1 VDPPCQPSTGGVT
14 TSAEARVDEPVTAAS
29 RAPHRDPI
37 WARLLIVFGAVLML
51 VSGGVL
57 VGGRTLLRQY
67 ADTLHQADILGGA
80 ARAGHV
86 KIDGPLNIL
95 LVGVDE
101 RPDGTEPIR
110 SDSIII
116 VHVNAA
122 HDQAYLVSI
131 PRDLVVDIP
140 PYPKAGFPGGTDK
153 INAAFAYGSQ
163 AGGGRNGG
171 VELLGLT
178 IKRNFAGIT
187 FDAGAIV
194 DFGGFQSVVRAL
206 GGVDMCID
214 ERVESHHVGT
224 GPDGRFLAPDQGG
237 RPVVYE
243 PGCRHLEPWQALDYV
258 RQRYGLPN
266 GDYDRQRHQQQFLK
280 AVLKEA
286 RDLGV
291 TRNPMKLYQI
301 MKASGNALTVD
312 THGLPVEDWVF
323 ALSGIAERDVVLLKT
338 NAGQV
343 NATTVHGESAEQLSE
358 ASATLFRSVQDD
370 NLVQF
375 ITTHPE
381 FVSSDGTTG

>member
-1 VDPPCQPSTGGVT
+1 VNPLSPGGAL
-14 TSAEARVDEPVTAAS
+14 TSAAA
-29 RAPHRDPI
+29 PTHRDPI

-51 VSGGVL
+51 LSGGLL
-57 VGGRTLLRQY
+57 VGGRALLRHY
-67 ADTLHQADILGGA
+67 TGTVHREDILGGA
-80 ARAGHV
+80 GRAGPV
-86 KIDGPLNIL
+86 KIHGALNIL

-101 RPDGTEPIR
+101 RPDSSEPIR
-110 SDSIII
+110 ADSIII
-116 VHVNAA
+116 AHVDAA
-122 HDQAYLVSI
+122 HERVYLVSI
-131 PRDLVVDIP
+131 PRDLVVEIP
-140 PYPKAGFPGGTDK
+140 PYPKAGFPGAQNK

-163 AGGGRNGG
+163 GGRGHNGG

-194 DFGGFQSVVRAL
+194 NFGGFQSVVRAL

-214 ERVESHHVGT
+214 ERVASHHIGT
-224 GPDGRFLAPDQGG
+224 GPDGGFLAPDRGG

-286 RDLGV
+286 REQGV
-291 TRNPMKLYQI
+291 ARNPVKLYQV
-301 MKASGNALTVD
+301 MHASGDALTVD
-312 THGLPVEDWVF
+312 THGLPVEDWVLT
-323 ALSGIAERDVVLLKT
+323 LSGVADGDVVLLKT

-343 NATTVHGESAEQLSE
+343 NPTTVNGESAEQLSE
-358 ASATLFRSVQDD
+358 LSATLFRSVRDD

-375 ITTHPE
+375 ITTHPD

>member
-1 VDPPCQPSTGGVT
+1 MGGVA
-14 TSAEARVDEPVTAAS
+14 TSAEAQVDEPVTAAS
-29 RAPHRDPI
+29 TAIHRDPM
-37 WARLLIVFGAVLML
+37 WARLLIVFGAVLVL
-51 VSGGVL
+51 VSGGL
-57 VGGRTLLRQY
+57 LIGGQALLRQY
-67 ADTLHQADILGGA
+67 ADTVRQADILGGA
-80 ARAGHV
+80 GRIGHV

-95 LVGVDE
+95 LVGLDE
-101 RPDGTEPIR
+101 RPDSTEAIR

-116 VHVNAA
+116 AHVNAA
-122 HDQAYLVSI
+122 HDRAYLVSI

-140 PYPKAGFPGGTDK
+140 PYPKAGFKGGTDK

-163 AGGGRNGG
+163 GGGGRNGG

-194 DFGGFQSVVRAL
+194 NFGGFQSVVRTL

-214 ERVESHHVGT
+214 QRVESHHVGT

-258 RQRYGLPN
+258 RQRYDLPN

-286 RDLGV
+286 RDQGV
-291 TRNPMKLYQI
+291 TRNPMKLYKI
-301 MKASGNALTVD
+301 MKASGSALTVD
-312 THGLPVEDWVF
+312 THGVPVEDWVL
-323 ALSGIAERDVVLLKT
+323 ALSRIAERDVVLLKT

-343 NATTVHGESAEQLSE
+343 NPTTVNDESAEQLSE
-358 ASATLFRSVQDD
+358 VSATLFRSVRDD

-375 ITTHPE
+375 ITAHPD
-381 FVSSDGTTG
+381 FVSSDSATG